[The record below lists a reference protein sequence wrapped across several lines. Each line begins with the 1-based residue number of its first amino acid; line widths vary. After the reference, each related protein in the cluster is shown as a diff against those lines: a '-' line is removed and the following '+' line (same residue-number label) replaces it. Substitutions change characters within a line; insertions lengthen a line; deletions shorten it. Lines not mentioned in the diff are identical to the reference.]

1 MRSFYSSHAVTV
13 LCMIGTLM
21 VYGLEA
27 AFLVLVL
34 AILEISLSMDNA
46 VVNAGVL
53 KNMTTV
59 WEKRFMT
66 WGIVVA
72 VFGMRLVFPVLII
85 AFATDLNAG
94 DVMSMALNTPDQYS
108 HHLNAAHPL
117 IASFG
122 GMFLLMVGLSFL
134 LDESRRVLDWAN

>member
-1 MRSFYSSHAVTV
+1 
-13 LCMIGTLM
+13 MIGTLM